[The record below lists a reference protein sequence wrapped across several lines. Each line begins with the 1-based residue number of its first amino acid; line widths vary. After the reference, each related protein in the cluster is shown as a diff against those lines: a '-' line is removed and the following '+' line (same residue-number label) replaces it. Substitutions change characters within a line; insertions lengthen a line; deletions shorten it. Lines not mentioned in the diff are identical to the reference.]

1 MRASHNS
8 AVTVRPWMRACLG
21 RQKKLSVRHLYWTK
35 KRLGCA
41 IRPFFTPL
49 SVFLVLVD
57 QTSHWPATSAKKKRC
72 NYVDWREHRGSAWV
86 EICQAPMLD
95 AAATEVQLCPEESKR
110 AIRPN
115 AIVCETAY
123 HEPCYL
129 MSLVALE
136 RQACIYDLPSA
147 RVQDLSSCPYKRAP
161 YRNTSRQ
168 VC

>member
-1 MRASHNS
+1 
-8 AVTVRPWMRACLG
+8 
-21 RQKKLSVRHLYWTK
+21 
-35 KRLGCA
+35 
-41 IRPFFTPL
+41 
-49 SVFLVLVD
+49 
-57 QTSHWPATSAKKKRC
+57 
-72 NYVDWREHRGSAWV
+72 
-86 EICQAPMLD
+86 MLD

-110 AIRPN
+110 AIRPS
-115 AIVCETAY
+115 AIVCETTY